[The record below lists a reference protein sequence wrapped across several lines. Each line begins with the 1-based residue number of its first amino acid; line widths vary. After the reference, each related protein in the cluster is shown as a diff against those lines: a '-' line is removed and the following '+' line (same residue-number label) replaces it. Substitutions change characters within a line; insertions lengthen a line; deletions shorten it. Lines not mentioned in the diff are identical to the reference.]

1 MPTSPK
7 TGMRKAS
14 GLMELQVITIRIIM
28 RETILIVIVL
38 SNTKSNTNSNNNASA
53 NNSDDAFMR
62 LHLRVFCQP

>member
-14 GLMELQVITIRIIM
+14 GLMGLPLITIRIII
-28 RETILIVIVL
+28 REIILIVIL
-38 SNTKSNTNSNNNASA
+38 LTNTKSNTNSNNNASA
-53 NNSDDAFMR
+53 NSSDDAFMW